1 MSNAGRIMWVPRIII
16 EQIEDLKENKIVKKN
31 SEAFKKIAENA
42 RVGFEAEHII
52 HLDFA
57 PRRRKGG
64 IF

>member
-1 MSNAGRIMWVPRIII
+1 MWVPRIII

-42 RVGFEAEHII
+42 RVGIEAEHII

-57 PRRRKGG
+57 PRRRK
-64 IF
+64 